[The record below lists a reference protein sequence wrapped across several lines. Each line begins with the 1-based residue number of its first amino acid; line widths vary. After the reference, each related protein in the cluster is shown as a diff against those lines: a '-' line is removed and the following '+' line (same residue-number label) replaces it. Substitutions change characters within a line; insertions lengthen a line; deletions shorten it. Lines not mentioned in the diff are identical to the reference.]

1 MPFGV
6 DERIRIVVRD
16 EKAESGRR
24 GVLGRQVLSEHRRR
38 YEITSY
44 HAAAFPIEVIDRVP
58 VPKESGIKVEVLE
71 GATPPTAK
79 DFDGKAGVY
88 LWRLAGTPKKTETIR
103 HLYSV
108 RYPSDKMLAQSDSG
122 GD

>member
-1 MPFGV
+1 M
-6 DERIRIVVRD
+6 
-16 EKAESGRR
+16 
-24 GVLGRQVLSEHRRR
+24 LGRQVLSEHRRR

-58 VPKESGIKVEVLE
+58 VPKESSIKVDVLE
-71 GATPPTAK
+71 GATPPTTK

-108 RYPSDKMLAQSDSG
+108 RYPGDKTLALSDSG